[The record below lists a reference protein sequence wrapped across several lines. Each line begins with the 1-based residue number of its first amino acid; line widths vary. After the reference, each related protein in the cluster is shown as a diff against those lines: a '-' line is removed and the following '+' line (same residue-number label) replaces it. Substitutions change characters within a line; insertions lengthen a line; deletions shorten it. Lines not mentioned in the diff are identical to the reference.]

1 MILDRDTPLAM
12 TRSQRPPASSPTV
25 KTPCP
30 QISPRQHASGK
41 PSTGFRLWQ
50 PGAILLLLTT
60 FAVPG
65 LAEAPAWPWP
75 VPTDP
80 PAITGTFM
88 ESRETRFHTGLD
100 IRTEGRIGW
109 PVSSPIDGHL
119 RRLRCSARGYGLALY
134 IEAENGQTVVFA
146 HLDRFFA
153 PAAAR
158 LRDAQLRSGSYEQ
171 DLSFT
176 AGEIPVFRGQVV
188 ALSGETGTGA
198 PHLHM
203 EVRDAAERVLN
214 PAGFL
219 EIPDQVPPKVLA
231 IRLIAADPRSP
242 LSQTIEGGTTSVA
255 AGGRWIVEALA
266 SDGTGFA
273 PFPVAP
279 RTVSLFVDGGLRYRI
294 SNEALAFAQSGQMR
308 LDQRR
313 DERGRWFHMAR
324 RDGLTLPGREGVG
337 TLVEV
342 TDRPVE
348 IWIVVEDA
356 AGQRG
361 EFSCLL
367 RPERPLSDVRRTR
380 MWVQERLLVAQVAGG
395 SDLPPLLDG
404 PSGHH
409 LLERVPGGWRL
420 GIEHA
425 TLGDGIWKLIDRGKE
440 LQTMELGFPDGG
452 FIAVRGGNA
461 PGLLTTAESAL
472 FAGGALELRRVKV
485 ESTPE
490 LEPVGSGLELIS
502 HGFVPRIPLALEA
515 EVSDAAHAL
524 LMQFD
529 GDEWS
534 SLAAPG
540 PGLRGQTD
548 EFGIVAVMED
558 LAPPRIGDLTGAD
571 RREDDLFIVLHQG
584 PRAAHGVPLPEWPT
598 LEVGVEDEGSGL
610 PQTGPV
616 VLLDGRPWPAR
627 YDGERD
633 RILLDWFVAPASG
646 RHVLEVRARDLSGRE
661 SAREWD
667 VEFRR

>member
-1 MILDRDTPLAM
+1 
-12 TRSQRPPASSPTV
+12 
-25 KTPCP
+25 
-30 QISPRQHASGK
+30 
-41 PSTGFRLWQ
+41 
-50 PGAILLLLTT
+50 
-60 FAVPG
+60 
-65 LAEAPAWPWP
+65 

-134 IEAENGQTVVFA
+134 IEAGNGQTVVFA

-153 PAAAR
+153 PAAAW
-158 LRDAQLRSGSYEQ
+158 LREAQVRSGSYEQ
-171 DLSFT
+171 DLSIP
-176 AGEIPVFRGQVV
+176 AGEIPVSRGQVV

-203 EVRDAAERVLN
+203 EVRDVAERVLN

-219 EIPDQVPPKVLA
+219 EIPDQVAPEVVA

-242 LSQTIEGGTTSVA
+242 LSQVIERGTPSVV
-255 AGGRWIVEALA
+255 AGGRWIVEVLA

-279 RTVSLFVDGGLRYRI
+279 RAVSLFVDGGLRYRI
-294 SNEALAFAQSGQMR
+294 SNEALAFSQSGQMR

-313 DERGRWFHMAR
+313 DKRGRWFHMFR
-324 RDGLTLPGREGVG
+324 RDGMTLPGREGAG
-337 TLVEV
+337 TMVEV

-348 IWIVVEDA
+348 LWIVVEDA
-356 AGQRG
+356 AGRRG
-361 EFSCLL
+361 EFSCILQPG
-367 RPERPLSDVRRTR
+367 RSRSEVHRTG
-380 MWVQERLLVAQVAGG
+380 MWVEERLLVAEVSGG
-395 SDLPPLLDG
+395 TDLPPLLDG

-425 TLGDGIWKLIDRGKE
+425 ELGDGIWKLIDRSEE
-440 LQTMELGFPDGG
+440 LHTMELGFPAGG
-452 FIAVRGGNA
+452 LTAVRGGNA
-461 PGLLTTAESAL
+461 PALLQTGESAL
-472 FAGGALELRRVKV
+472 FAGGALEFRRVRV
-485 ESTPE
+485 EPTPE
-490 LEPVGSGLELIS
+490 LKPIGPGLELIS
-502 HGFVPRIPLALEA
+502 HGLVPETPLVFQAGD
-515 EVSDAAHAL
+515 SGAAHAV

-534 SLAAPG
+534 CLTADG
-540 PGLRGQTD
+540 PGLRGKTD
-548 EFGIVAVMED
+548 EFGIVAAMED
-558 LAPPRIGDLTGAD
+558 LSPPRIGDLTGAD
-571 RREDDLFIVLHQG
+571 GREGSLFIVQHRG

-598 LEVGVEDEGSGL
+598 LEVGVEDAGSGL
-610 PQTGPV
+610 PRTGPA

-633 RILLDWFVAPASG
+633 RILLDWFVAPESG
-646 RHVLEVRARDLSGRE
+646 RHVLEVRARDRSGRE
-661 SAREWD
+661 SVRGWD
-667 VEFRR
+667 IEFRR